1 MSWWA
6 APTSSTYQ
14 TYNLCI
20 SFNPLPNMPRF
31 HLLEFEDQRWFPKII
46 RNYMTD
52 FLQFVTNQFDLFKA
66 SVPILQ
72 KGLDKSGETQGYPV
86 SKWP

>member
-1 MSWWA
+1 
-6 APTSSTYQ
+6 
-14 TYNLCI
+14 
-20 SFNPLPNMPRF
+20 MPRF

-86 SKWP
+86 SK